1 MKKRN
6 EVAVLGKESASV
18 DTFISQA
25 ISAGLPVETLERLFA
40 LREKVKAEAA
50 REAYLSALSRFQ
62 EACPIIKKTK
72 KVVNKDGTTRY
83 VFAPIESIVE
93 QIKKPLA
100 DNGLSYRW
108 ETKQEEGKVKAI
120 CIVTHKMG
128 HSESSDF
135 EVGVDKEG
143 FMTAPQKIASALT
156 FAKRYSLCNTLGVST
171 GDEDV
176 DATDQKKDRA
186 PKSDKSKIIMLLR
199 MLKSK
204 TETLE
209 DVQASVKY
217 LAGIDLEEKNYVEIV
232 ARLEETVREQQ
243 EYANKKVR

>member
-1 MKKRN
+1 MKKKN
-6 EVAVLGKESASV
+6 EVAVIEKESASV
-18 DTFISQA
+18 ETFISQA
-25 ISAGLPVETLERLFA
+25 ISAGLPVETLERLFG

-50 REAYLSALSRFQ
+50 KEAYLSALSAFQ
-62 EACPIIKKTK
+62 EACPVIKKTK
-72 KVVNKDGTTRY
+72 KVLNKDGTVRY
-83 VFAPIESIVE
+83 MFAPLDSIVE
-93 QIKKPLA
+93 QIKKPVA

-156 FAKRYSLCNTLGVST
+156 FAKRYSLCNALGIST

-176 DATDQKKDRA
+176 DATDQKKDKT
-186 PKSDKSKIIMLLR
+186 PKSDKAKIVLLLR
-199 MLKSK
+199 MLKAK
-204 TETLE
+204 TGTKEE
-209 DVQASVKY
+209 IEASVKR
-217 LAGIDLEEKNYVEIV
+217 LVDLDLQEKNYPEIV
-232 ARLEETVREQQ
+232 GRLEETVKEQQ
-243 EYANKKVR
+243 EYADKTIQ